1 MQTDIL
7 STQAALVLIFSVAIW
22 VLLTCEEK
30 DAIDNPQISP
40 VFLSSFKDGYH
51 QSFCCLYNNTHQKL
65 KLETLD
71 SKIKQQEQ
79 LFNSGY
85 GSEKDLLQAK
95 IDRTTAEIELEQ
107 NKLSLA
113 GAYYTAKFI
122 CSQE

>member
-1 MQTDIL
+1 MKIKKLLLPLISCISL
-7 STQAALVLIFSVAIW
+7 SGCPIVNDLLDNIFSPGGGASGGQNSTSNNV
-22 VLLTCEEK
+22 T
-30 DAIDNPQISP
+30 
-40 VFLSSFKDGYH
+40 FKDY
-51 QSFCCLYNNTHQKL
+51 LDVVE
-65 KLETLD
+65 LETLD